1 MADWTPMWQDL
12 GISLKCHD
20 ELLEVL
26 TIETDYSDDT
36 GQLRT
41 RVEAFLETLE
51 TP

>member
-1 MADWTPMWQDL
+1 M
-12 GISLKCHD
+12 IELKQRNIP
-20 ELLEVL
+20 VL

-51 TP
+51 TS